1 MSEGSGHISETKR
14 WEPSKEFLA
23 EFFRLRRLEEA
34 RKRLLKER
42 AWKKAKAVAD
52 HLKKKW
58 GVKSVYLYGSL
69 AWGTFHERSDID
81 IMAVGFTG
89 NYWRML
95 VEVEEIALPFECTV
109 VCEEDAFPSLRAKVL
124 SEGVEL

>member
-1 MSEGSGHISETKR
+1 M
-14 WEPSKEFLA
+14 
-23 EFFRLRRLEEA
+23 
-34 RKRLLKER
+34 
-42 AWKKAKAVAD
+42 AD

-58 GVKSVYLYGSL
+58 GVKKVYLYGSL

-95 VEVEEIALPFECTV
+95 VEVEEIAMPFECTV
-109 VCEEDAFPSLRAKVL
+109 VCEEDAFPSLREKVRA
-124 SEGVEL
+124 EGVKL

>member
-1 MSEGSGHISETKR
+1 MLGTFQGPKR
-14 WEPSKEFLA
+14 GNPRRNSWLN
-23 EFFRLRRLEEA
+23 RLRRLEEEQ
-34 RKRLLKER
+34 RRLLKEKAR
-42 AWKKAKAVAD
+42 AKAKAVAD

-58 GVKSVYLYGSL
+58 GVKEVYLYGSL

-95 VEVEEIALPFECTV
+95 VEVEEIAMPFECTV
-109 VCEEDAFPSLRAKVL
+109 VCEEDAFPSLREKVRA
-124 SEGVEL
+124 EGVEL

>member
-1 MSEGSGHISETKR
+1 M
-14 WEPSKEFLA
+14 
-23 EFFRLRRLEEA
+23 RRLEEEQ
-34 RKRLLKER
+34 RRLLKEKAR
-42 AWKKAKAVAD
+42 AKAKAVAD

-58 GVKSVYLYGSL
+58 GVKEVYLYGSL

-95 VEVEEIALPFECTV
+95 VEVEEIAMPFECTV
-109 VCEEDAFPSLRAKVL
+109 VCEEDAFPSLREKVRA
-124 SEGVEL
+124 EGVEL